1 MKYFAFVLVIVV
13 LASATVANGEQI
25 FYSTFDNMPAG
36 ALLTGQTADSGQIW
50 ADSPKTEVNDYRGKG
65 SLDLDTNYGQ
75 SSTMGAGAKQ
85 EGNYWQGNSVALG
98 QTISEGILTL
108 TFDLKRHRTSSHN
121 GSTELNVAL
130 DGSTEMA
137 LIWNGGSLKVGG
149 SVTGYD
155 GGAWQKSLDMG
166 ISTGDVA
173 VELVLDMDAQTGT
186 LSYDQYGSTNSG
198 SVALDAIT
206 SADISF
212 DSLMMTLRTIDETL
226 GYDNIMVDNTVVP
239 EPSTV
244 GMLLLAC
251 AGFFVF
257 PLRRNR

>member
-1 MKYFAFVLVIVV
+1 MKYSTFVLVIVV
-13 LASATVANGEQI
+13 LAFTTAVHGEQI
-25 FYSTFDNMPAG
+25 FYSSFDSMTAG
-36 ALLTGQTADSGQIW
+36 TLLTGQTSDSGQIW
-50 ADSPKTEVNDYRGKG
+50 ADSPKAEVNDYRGKG
-65 SLDLDTNYGQ
+65 SLDLSIDYGQ

-85 EGNYWQGNSVALG
+85 EGSYWQGNSVALG
-98 QTISEGILTL
+98 QSVSEGILTL
-108 TFDLKRHRTSSHN
+108 TFDLKRHRTSGHN
-121 GSTELNVAL
+121 GSAELNIAL

-149 SVTGYD
+149 SVVGYD

-186 LSYDQYGSTNSG
+186 LSYSQYGSTNSG
-198 SVALDAIT
+198 SVALGAIT

-212 DSLMMTLRTIDETL
+212 DTLMMTLRTIDETM
-226 GYDNIMVDNTVVP
+226 GYDNIMVDVTVVP
-239 EPSTV
+239 EPSAMV
-244 GMLLLAC
+244 MLLLAC
-251 AGFFVF
+251 GGFFVF